1 MVNKNILRQGHRAIL
16 GYCRNRELDDY
27 INIFKIPN
35 FSPFY
40 DGDEQ

>member
-1 MVNKNILRQGHRAIL
+1 MVNKNILCQEHGAIL
-16 GYCRNRELDDY
+16 GYRRNRELDDY

-40 DGDEQ
+40 DEDEQ